1 MGRNAKLKKIRREAS
16 SQSLSRQEEK
26 TEFDS
31 THFVNQL
38 EEEGYSLD
46 EIKRSPSLPDTTV
59 KPQL

>member
-1 MGRNAKLKKIRREAS
+1 MGRNAKLKKIRREAA
-16 SQSLSRQEEK
+16 SQPLSLKQEK

-46 EIKRSPSLPDTTV
+46 KIKRSPSLPDQTV

>member
-1 MGRNAKLKKIRREAS
+1 MGRNAKLKKMRREAS
-16 SQSLSRQEEK
+16 SQPLSLQQEK

-31 THFVNQL
+31 IHFVNQL
-38 EEEGYSLD
+38 EEEGYSLN

>member
-1 MGRNAKLKKIRREAS
+1 MGRNAKLKKMRREAS
-16 SQSLSRQEEK
+16 SQPLSPQEEK

-46 EIKRSPSLPDTTV
+46 EIKRSPSLPDKIV